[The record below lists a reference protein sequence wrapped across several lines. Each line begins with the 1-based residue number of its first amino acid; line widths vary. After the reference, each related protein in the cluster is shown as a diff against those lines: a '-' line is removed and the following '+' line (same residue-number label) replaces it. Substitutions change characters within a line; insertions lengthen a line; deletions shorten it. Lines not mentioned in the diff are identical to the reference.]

1 MKVKMI
7 FCYKI
12 WLFID
17 IKNQNKVII
26 FFLIDSLF
34 YMFLEKRFIN
44 SVRISSWILRNGRC
58 KSFTSCPRIYQCRK
72 RKHRRKLQFPHV
84 RFVFSYLVQVALEP
98 GATRSGRSV
107 TPRTGPATK
116 TITFCEERERGKTKS
131 SRGLPTGPLAWIVK
145 MPRCIAE
152 YGRKHLSAPGNKT
165 PRRETLYREVW
176 DLSDPKDYFQ
186 LIYLDRI
193 KFFFAYC

>member
-1 MKVKMI
+1 MDLKKWTMQKFYFMSSDLSVQKKEASA
-7 FCYKI
+7 KI
-12 WLFID
+12 T
-17 IKNQNKVII
+17 
-26 FFLIDSLF
+26 
-34 YMFLEKRFIN
+34 ME
-44 SVRISSWILRNGRC
+44 
-58 KSFTSCPRIYQCRK
+58 
-72 RKHRRKLQFPHV
+72 FPHV

-176 DLSDPKDYFQ
+176 DLPDPKDYFQ

>member
-1 MKVKMI
+1 VDLKKWTMKKFYFMSSDLSVQKKEASA
-7 FCYKI
+7 KI
-12 WLFID
+12 T
-17 IKNQNKVII
+17 
-26 FFLIDSLF
+26 
-34 YMFLEKRFIN
+34 ME
-44 SVRISSWILRNGRC
+44 
-58 KSFTSCPRIYQCRK
+58 
-72 RKHRRKLQFPHV
+72 FPHV

-165 PRRETLYREVW
+165 PRREMLYREV
-176 DLSDPKDYFQ
+176 
-186 LIYLDRI
+186 
-193 KFFFAYC
+193 

>member
-1 MKVKMI
+1 MKIKMI

-26 FFLIDSLF
+26 FFLINSLF
-34 YMFLEKRFIN
+34 YVFLEKRFIN
-44 SVRISSWILRNGRC
+44 SVRISSWILGDGRC
-58 KSFTSCPRIYQCRK
+58 KSFTSISSDLSVQK
-72 RKHRRKLQFPHV
+72 KEASAKITMEFPHV

-116 TITFCEERERGKTKS
+116 TITFCEEREKGKTKS

-165 PRRETLYREVW
+165 PRREMLYREVW
-176 DLSDPKDYFQ
+176 DLSDPKIISSWF
-186 LIYLDRI
+186 I
-193 KFFFAYC
+193 